1 MHVTIALAPERK
13 RRVRGKVTGVGEGN
27 PRREVL
33 SKKLLVKGG
42 TVVTMDEKRRVI
54 HDSAVAVE
62 DGKILAV
69 GPADRVARGFG
80 AEQVIDAG
88 GCIVMPGLIC
98 SHTHLYG
105 IALRGSA
112 LNVRPPTDFAQILQR
127 VWWPVDEA
135 LTNADAYATALAASI
150 ESLMNGTTCYAD
162 TYSAPN
168 AIAGSLDHI
177 SRALNEVGI
186 RGIISFEA
194 TERRSEKEGRRG
206 LREDIRFIGER
217 NKGRVMGMVSLHA
230 SFTVSDDLISRGVEA
245 SKKYRVPLTIHV
257 SEGPNDVYH
266 NMERYGKRT
275 VERLC
280 DTGLLSPRAVLAHC
294 VHLNE
299 REIELISKSSTSVAH
314 NPMSNM
320 LNAVGV
326 ASLVDMIQHG
336 VNVGLGNDGYVFDMF
351 ENMRAAFLLQ
361 RVARR
366 NPNRPSPQEVVEMC
380 TVNAA
385 RAYGL
390 TSLGSISPGKRADI
404 LVVRPSFMATPYSGS
419 IYGYIVNSLRG
430 PDVRDVVVDGE
441 TVMKDRTLVKVDVE
455 ESEKRVLRTMDH
467 LWRRLG
473 SSPPEAVELL
483 RHERSHSVRKSSR
496 RRD

>member
-1 MHVTIALAPERK
+1 
-13 RRVRGKVTGVGEGN
+13 
-27 PRREVL
+27 L
-33 SKKLLVKGG
+33 SRKLLVKGG
-42 TVVTMDEKRRVI
+42 TVLTMDDKRRI
-54 HDSAVAVE
+54 FHDGAIAVE
-62 DGKILAV
+62 DGNILKVGATDAV
-69 GPADRVARGFG
+69 SRGF
-80 AEQVIDAG
+80 ASDEVLDAR

-98 SHTHLYG
+98 AHTHLYG

-112 LNVRPPTDFAQILQR
+112 LNVKPPTDFLQILQR

-135 LTNADAYATALAASI
+135 LTNADAYTTTLAAST
-150 ESLMNGTTCYAD
+150 ESLMNGTTCFAD

-168 AIAGSLDHI
+168 AIPGSLDHI
-177 SRALNEVGI
+177 AKASNEVGI

-194 TERRSEKEGRRG
+194 TERRSKEEGRRG
-206 LREDIRFIGER
+206 LNESLRFIGR
-217 NKGRVMGMVSLHA
+217 KDKGRAMGMVSLHA
-230 SFTVSDDLISRGVEA
+230 SFTVSDELISQGVEA
-245 SKKYRVPLTIHV
+245 SEKHGVPLTVHV

-275 VERLC
+275 VERLH
-280 DTGLLSPRAVLAHC
+280 DRGLLSSRAVLAHC

-299 REIELISKSSTSVAH
+299 REIELIGRSSASVAH

-326 ASLVDMIQHG
+326 APLVEMLDHG

-390 TSLGSISPGKRADI
+390 ASLGSISAGKRADI
-404 LVVRPSFMATPYSGS
+404 IVVRPSFVATPYSGS
-419 IYGYIVNSLRG
+419 VYGYVVNGLTG

-441 TVMKDRTLVKVDVE
+441 VVVREKKMLKIDVE
-455 ESEKRVLRTMDH
+455 KSEKQVLKTMER

-473 SSPPEAVELL
+473 SSPHEAVEPL
-483 RHERSHSVRKSSR
+483 RSEKRIRAERRPR
-496 RRD
+496 RRE

>member
-1 MHVTIALAPERK
+1 
-13 RRVRGKVTGVGEGN
+13 
-27 PRREVL
+27 
-33 SKKLLVKGG
+33 
-42 TVVTMDEKRRVI
+42 MDQRRRVI
-54 HDSAVAVE
+54 EDAGVAVV
-62 DGKILAV
+62 DDKVIAV
-69 GPADRVARGFG
+69 GPLEDVSKGFG
-80 AEQVIDAG
+80 ADEVVDAK

-112 LNVRPPTDFAQILQR
+112 LNIEPPSDFLQILQR
-127 VWWPVDEA
+127 VWWPVDEK
-135 LTNADAYATALAASI
+135 LTNEDAYATTLASGI

-168 AIAGSLDHI
+168 AIEGSLDQI
-177 SRALNEVGI
+177 AKASNEVGL
-186 RGIISFEA
+186 RGVISFEA
-194 TERRSEKEGRRG
+194 TERRSADEGTRG
-206 LREDIRFIGER
+206 LKENLRFIR
-217 NKGRVMGMVSLHA
+217 SRAKGRAMGMISLHA

-245 SKKYRVPLTIHV
+245 SRGHRVPLTIHV
-257 SEGPNDVYH
+257 SEGPNDGYH
-266 NMERYGKRT
+266 NMERYGKRS
-275 VERLC
+275 VERLQES
-280 DTGLLSPRAVLAHC
+280 GLLSPRAVLAHC

-299 REIELISKSSTSVAH
+299 REIELIAKSSASVAH

-326 ASLVDMIQHG
+326 ASLTEMLDNG

-390 TSLGSISPGKRADI
+390 SSLGSIEAGKKADI
-404 LVVRPSFMATPYSGS
+404 IVVRPTFTATPYSGS
-419 IYGYIVNSLRG
+419 IYGYIINSLRG
-430 PDVRDVVVDGE
+430 PDVRDAMVDGQL
-441 TVMKDRTLVKVDVE
+441 VMKNRKLLTLDVRKAE
-455 ESEKRVLRTMDH
+455 AHVLRVMGR
-467 LWRRLG
+467 LWQRLG
-473 SSPPEAVELL
+473 SSPSEAVEPL
-483 RHERSHSVRKSSR
+483 RMDNHHPRQKKARQY
-496 RRD
+496 